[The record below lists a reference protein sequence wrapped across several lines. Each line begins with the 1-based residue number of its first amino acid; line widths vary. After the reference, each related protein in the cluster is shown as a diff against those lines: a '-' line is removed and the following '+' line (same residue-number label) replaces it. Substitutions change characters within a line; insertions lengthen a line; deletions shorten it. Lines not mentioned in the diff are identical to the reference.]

1 MNYPRAIRF
10 EVWSDASLDTFF
22 FEIVIYKEDF

>member
-22 FEIVIYKEDF
+22 FEIVNKEDF